1 MDQQPALDADL
12 VFTIASHFDQLDVAD
27 VADVEAAVRS
37 AGELAG
43 YPVGVRWSDVGEPV
57 VWLEREGLM
66 GATSAI

>member
-12 VFTIASHFDQLDVAD
+12 VFTIASHFDQLD

>member
-27 VADVEAAVRS
+27 VEAAVRS
-37 AGELAG
+37 AGKLAG
-43 YPVGVRWSDVGEPV
+43 CPVGVRWSDVGEPV
-57 VWLEREGLM
+57 VWLEHEGLM